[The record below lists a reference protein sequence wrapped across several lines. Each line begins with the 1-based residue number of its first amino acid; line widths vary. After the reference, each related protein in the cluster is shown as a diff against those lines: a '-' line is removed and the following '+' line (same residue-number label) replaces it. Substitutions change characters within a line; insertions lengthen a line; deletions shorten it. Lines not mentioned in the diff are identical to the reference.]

1 MTIKKYSNGKW
12 GYYFGHEGKRYRKQG
27 FKTKREATEAE
38 TEAKSKLMNG
48 IIINNKSSFVDYYN
62 QWIEVNKKDVITPR
76 AYQTYENA
84 INQFKLFLDNEN
96 IEDIKMDSLNTT
108 LYRKFI
114 KWYGEDHAT
123 ESVRKI
129 HNCLKVSIEDAIQEG
144 LMTKDPTYKAVVKG
158 SVPAQ
163 KEDDKF
169 MSIKHFNGLKD
180 YVKGK
185 TKHSYLFIHILIVT
199 GGRFGEVQNL
209 QKDDLDFNKS
219 TIHLPGTKTE
229 TSDRTVEVPRTDMKI
244 IQKTISEM
252 PLNMSGYLFETGKSL
267 ITNNAVTK
275 VLQKYCLENSI
286 GKYTLHSIR
295 HTHCSYLLHSG
306 VSIYYISKRLGHKN
320 IKTTMDVYS
329 HLLDETAKA
338 ENDKAIQALESME
351 TNANALA

>member
-1 MTIKKYSNGKW
+1 MTVKKYDNGKW

-38 TEAKSKLMNG
+38 TEAKSQLMNG
-48 IIINNKSSFVDYYN
+48 VIINNKSSFIEYYE

-84 INQFKLFLDNEN
+84 INQFKKFLKVEN
-96 IEDIKMDSLNTT
+96 IDNIRMDNLNTT

-114 KWYGEDHAT
+114 KWYGENHST

-144 LMTKDPTYKAVVKG
+144 LMTKDPTYKAIVKG
-158 SVPAQ
+158 TVPAQ
-163 KEDDKF
+163 REEDKF
-169 MSIKHFNGLKD
+169 MSIKNFNGLKD
-180 YVKGK
+180 YVKGSAK
-185 TKHSYLFIHILIVT
+185 QSYLFIHILIVT
-199 GGRFGEVQNL
+199 GGRFGEVQKL
-209 QKDDLDFNKS
+209 QTDDFNFNKS

-229 TSDRTVEVPRTDMKI
+229 TSDRTIEIPKKDMKI
-244 IQKTISEM
+244 IQNTISEM
-252 PLNMSGYLFETGKSL
+252 PINISGYLFDTGKSL

-275 VLQKYCLENSI
+275 FLQKYCLENSI

-338 ENDKAIQALESME
+338 ENDKAIHALEVME
-351 TNANALA
+351 S